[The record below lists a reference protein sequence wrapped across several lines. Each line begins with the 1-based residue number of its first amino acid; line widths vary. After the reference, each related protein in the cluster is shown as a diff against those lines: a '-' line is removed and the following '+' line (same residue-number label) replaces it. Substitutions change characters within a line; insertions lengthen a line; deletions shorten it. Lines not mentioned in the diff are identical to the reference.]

1 MASPSI
7 YGHPA
12 AIGSLAHADHPAR
25 LAPCIELCALTDSD
39 VVLHFSILLITHVR
53 AQPLGGCCCAPHRD
67 HSVWAASQRARP
79 RSYAEAAS
87 SPLPSHPLSCR

>member
-67 HSVWAASQRARP
+67 HSVWVAPQGARP
-79 RSYAEAAS
+79 HSNDEVAAL
-87 SPLPSHPLSCR
+87 PLPSHSLPRR